1 MELHGP
7 LFQHRN
13 AADGFARKRPRI
25 SLPQPA
31 LDAWLPVGGS
41 HFDHVVVECLDH
53 GKGGIEQAPQA
64 FGDGVEHRLGVV
76 HRAADG
82 GKDFRGGGLLLERF
96 LQVAGARLDL
106 FEQPDVRNRDDGL
119 VGEHLDRLDLT
130 LRERLKVRLAQHDRA
145 DDLTFVQ
152 KRRHQKR
159 ARTAKAY
166 PALAQLR
173 NFIHQRWRNGAC
185 AFLGITANTTN
196 RAHRWAWDWCG
207 GHRDVSVLS
216 PRWPQNKACRR
227 AAVKSLTPPSHT
239 ARATFRQWRPAPAAA
254 CPANG

>member
-1 MELHGP
+1 MLVIEWNGLAPAHADRAHHLVSREHRIEQQGVKVKFTRVLLRYERHCRVAHQWIELHGP

-64 FGDGVEHRLGVV
+64 FGDRIEYRLGVI
-76 HRAADG
+76 HRGAYG
-82 GKDFRGGGLLLERF
+82 GKDFRGRGLLLERF

-173 NFIHQRWRNGAC
+173 NFIHHVGEME
-185 AFLGITANTTN
+185 
-196 RAHRWAWDWCG
+196 RALF
-207 GHRDVSVLS
+207 SE
-216 PRWPQNKACRR
+216 
-227 AAVKSLTPPSHT
+227 
-239 ARATFRQWRPAPAAA
+239 
-254 CPANG
+254 